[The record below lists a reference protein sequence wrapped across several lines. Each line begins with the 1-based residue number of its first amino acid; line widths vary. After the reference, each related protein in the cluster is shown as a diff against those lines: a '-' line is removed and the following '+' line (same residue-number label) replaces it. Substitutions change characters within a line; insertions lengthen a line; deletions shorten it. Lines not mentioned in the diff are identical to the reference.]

1 MTSSSV
7 LSLEE
12 AEESLIESPVHPP
25 VPGLRRWSLVFSVS
39 LLPPAVATIGLCVL
53 VVTFVITS
61 QRECL
66 PPGRT
71 LPLISDTAAPH
82 PQYWIFLAGM
92 VTISALLLPTLLC
105 KFAVRVFVHRRC
117 HRCAHTSCDA
127 LQPFRDYVASD
138 CDASAHHH
146 HHLTAADGKGAA
158 MAAA

>member
-105 KFAVRVFVHRRC
+105 KFAVRLFSPAAAGVTDVLTRRVMPF
-117 HRCAHTSCDA
+117 SCFETMSQA
-127 LQPFRDYVASD
+127 
-138 CDASAHHH
+138 
-146 HHLTAADGKGAA
+146 TAAPLPTIIATTT
-158 MAAA
+158 